1 MIREGVNPLPFCGLI
16 TVAGFLLDALAYGA
30 PPHGCIALGFDRLA
44 MLLSGGTSLRDV
56 IAFPKTQRATCLMTE
71 APSTVDA
78 RQLKELG
85 IKLDV

>member
-1 MIREGVNPLPFCGLI
+1 M
-16 TVAGFLLDALAYGA
+16 
-30 PPHGCIALGFDRLA
+30 GFDRLA